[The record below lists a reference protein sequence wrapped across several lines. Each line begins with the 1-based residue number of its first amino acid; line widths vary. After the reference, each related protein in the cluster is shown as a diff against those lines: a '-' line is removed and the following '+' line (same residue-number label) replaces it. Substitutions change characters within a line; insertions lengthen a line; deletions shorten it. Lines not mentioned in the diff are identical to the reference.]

1 MAVNETASVTANLKG
16 GDQVARDAGKI
27 RKAFKEIGTEAKAA
41 AEKGVKALGSS
52 IGSTINDSLRAA
64 SILQTID
71 LSSGIA
77 SAKKFTDETSKLARQ
92 SGESFS
98 SVSGK
103 LTTLESRTLTSADAV
118 GVFARALG
126 RSTYDAKSA
135 TAAVTGLG
143 DYAQAT
149 GRSLDE
155 GLDIG
160 STLRSSLGV
169 VGDVSS
175 ELERLRSIGETVSPQ
190 GGYTALIDSLAAIK
204 PQLDQVAVGSDKA
217 RAELEALV
225 AVTTKGLKPQQAQ
238 QVAGGLLSTIKARAL
253 DIERLSGNRVL
264 DENGNVADPL
274 QALKDLKRIGER
286 KFGNSK
292 AGKEAQR
299 RALISEFGPDLGTA
313 ILRADAGEIERT
325 AQVGGQKKIAAEA
338 EAYRNS
344 PEGKRKQLEIE
355 RNKALRSAGESILG
369 LESTLIDSIGVPAT
383 IATNL
388 FGLPL
393 LAKGAGALATGAG
406 KVALGGIQAGGL
418 GALAA
423 PAAVTASFAGP
434 ALAVLADIGE
444 DTDTTGQK
452 YRASHADIVGQGLA
466 NKALR
471 EGDLTGAYLET
482 NGNAE
487 LQAALLEGIEKL
499 VASNRAIPGELARQI
514 ENLKLQ
520 VRPAP
525 EEPSPN
531 ADRGN

>member
-27 RKAFKEIGTEAKAA
+27 KKAFKEIGSEAKQA
-41 AEKGVKALGSS
+41 AEKGVRALGSS
-52 IGSTINDSLRAA
+52 IGSTLSDSLRVAN
-64 SILQTID
+64 ILQTID

-92 SGESFS
+92 SGESFGT
-98 SVSGK
+98 VSGK
-103 LTTLESRTLTSADAV
+103 LSALESRTLTSADAV

-126 RSTYDAKSA
+126 RSIYDAKSA

-143 DYAQAT
+143 DFAQAT
-149 GRSLDE
+149 GRDLEE

-160 STLRSSLGV
+160 ATLRSSLGV

-175 ELERLRSIGETVSPQ
+175 ELERLRSIGESVSTK
-190 GGYTALIDSLAAIK
+190 GGYTALVDTLAAIK

-253 DIERLSGNRVL
+253 DIERLTGNRVL
-264 DENGNVADPL
+264 DENGNVANPL
-274 QALKDLKRIGER
+274 QALKDLKALGAK
-286 KFGNSK
+286 KFGGN
-292 AGKEAQR
+292 KEAQR
-299 RALISEFGPDLGTA
+299 RAYIAEFGPDLGTA
-313 ILRADAGEIERT
+313 ILRADTGEIERT

-369 LESTLIDSIGVPAT
+369 FESTLIDSIGVPAT

-423 PAAVTASFAGP
+423 PAAVTASFALP
-434 ALAVLADIGE
+434 ALGVLADIGE

-499 VASNRAIPGELARQI
+499 VASNRAIPSELARQI
-514 ENLKLQ
+514 EGLKLQ

-525 EEPSPN
+525 EEPNPN

>member
-1 MAVNETASVTANLKG
+1 MAVNENASVTASLKG
-16 GDQVARDAGKI
+16 GDQVAREAGKI
-27 RKAFKEIGTEAKAA
+27 KKGFQEIGKEAKSA

-52 IGSTINDSLRAA
+52 ISSTISDSLRAA
-64 SILQTID
+64 SILQTIN
-71 LSSGIA
+71 LASGIE
-77 SAKKFTDETSKLARQ
+77 SAKRFTDETSKLARQ
-92 SGESFS
+92 SGESFG
-98 SVSGK
+98 SVSTK
-103 LTTLESRTLTSADAV
+103 LGVLESRTLTSADAV
-118 GVFARALG
+118 GQFARSLG

-135 TAAVTGLG
+135 TLAITGLG
-143 DYAQAT
+143 DFAQAT
-149 GRSLDE
+149 GRDLQE

-175 ELERLRSIGETVSPQ
+175 ELERLRSIGENVGTK
-190 GGYTALIDSLAAIK
+190 GGYTALVDTLAAIK

-225 AVTTKGLKPQQAQ
+225 AVSTKGLKPQQAQ
-238 QVAGGLLSTIKARAL
+238 QVAGGLISTIKARAL

-264 DENGNVADPL
+264 DENGNVANPL
-274 QALKDLKRIGER
+274 QALKDLQRIGSR
-286 KFGNSK
+286 KFGK
-292 AGKEAQR
+292 DKEAQR
-299 RALISEFGPDLGTA
+299 RAFISEFGPDLGTA
-313 ILRADAGEIERT
+313 ILRTDTGEVERT
-325 AQVGGQKKIAAEA
+325 AQLGGQRKIAAEA

-344 PEGKRKQLEIE
+344 PEGKRKQLQIE
-355 RNKALRSAGESILG
+355 RDKALRGAGEKFLG
-369 LESTLIDSIGVPAT
+369 FESTLIDTLGVPGA
-383 IATNL
+383 IAANI
-388 FGLPL
+388 FGLPI

-406 KVALGGIQAGGL
+406 KVALGGLSSGGL

-423 PAAVTASFAGP
+423 PAAVSASFALP
-434 ALAVLADIGE
+434 ALAVLNDIGE

-471 EGDLTGAYLET
+471 EGDLTGAYQAT
-482 NGNAE
+482 GGNAE

-514 ENLKLQ
+514 EGLKLQ

-525 EEPSPN
+525 QEPNPQ